1 MYTFLS
7 TYTCDNFLYID
18 QSIYIYTS
26 DSLYINIYYILY
38 LVHFHMHTTSK
49 KQYLERSFNILSSPV
64 PFITKLY
71 GEWLVTCLRIVNT
84 KMNGFSKLQHTSSG
98 IYHGISNMSILS
110 HYIVNSHQQVLGYIM
125 LNPYEIP
132 VGESPPFPWI
142 PLRTSSKATICR
154 PTSSG
159 WKNHHIYIE
168 MRSTQDLK

>member
-1 MYTFLS
+1 
-7 TYTCDNFLYID
+7 
-18 QSIYIYTS
+18 
-26 DSLYINIYYILY
+26 
-38 LVHFHMHTTSK
+38 MHTTSK

-110 HYIVNSHQQVLGYIM
+110 HYIVKSHQQVLGYIM

-132 VGESPPFPWI
+132 VGESPPFPPFPWI

-159 WKNHHIYIE
+159 WKKSPYLHRDEINPGYKMIKVVPSLLIGGTVPCIKRNITILGTPHI
-168 MRSTQDLK
+168 DKLHV